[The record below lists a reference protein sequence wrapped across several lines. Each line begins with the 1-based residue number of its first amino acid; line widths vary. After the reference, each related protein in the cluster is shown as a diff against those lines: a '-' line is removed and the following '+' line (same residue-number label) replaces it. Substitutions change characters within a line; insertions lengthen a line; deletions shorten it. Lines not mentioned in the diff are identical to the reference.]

1 MGEQMLHLVSCC
13 FQAVTP
19 YLTRDI
25 LQFMLRLPYS
35 FILSAGVDLKS
46 AWSLIKHGA
55 CLSKFTFINT
65 FCDM

>member
-1 MGEQMLHLVSCC
+1 MGEQILR
-13 FQAVTP
+13 FQAVAP
-19 YLTRDI
+19 YLTGDI

-35 FILSAGVDLKS
+35 FILSAGIDIKS

-65 FCDM
+65 LYDI